1 MLNSAV
7 HSEVLSVE
15 QGGAVPFSWMLTA
28 LSNLGH
34 LLPCD
39 CSLQVRGD
47 VQGERNE
54 G

>member
-15 QGGAVPFSWMLTA
+15 QGGAVPFWVLTA
-28 LSNLGH
+28 LSNPGH